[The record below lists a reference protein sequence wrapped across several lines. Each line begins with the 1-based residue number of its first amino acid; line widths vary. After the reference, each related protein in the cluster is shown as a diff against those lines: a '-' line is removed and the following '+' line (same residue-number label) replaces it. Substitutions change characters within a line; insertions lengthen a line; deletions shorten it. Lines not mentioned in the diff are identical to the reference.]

1 MSLQIYSDVINGI
14 VFQNIFCTDP
24 SNILA
29 LRFRDET
36 LLAFLESQRE
46 VKVYIYRG
54 IQGFTLFKS
63 ITLPERTYQMSS
75 FTLPSSIKY
84 KCDHRYLVFHFEKE
98 LLFMNVVVDGNCG
111 LSHIECDEF

>member
-1 MSLQIYSDVINGI
+1 MLGK
-14 VFQNIFCTDP
+14 VFQYIVCIDP
-24 SNILA
+24 KDILA
-29 LRFRDET
+29 LHFRDET

-63 ITLPERTYQMSS
+63 ISLPENALQMTSVTLPPKIE
-75 FTLPSSIKY
+75 Y
-84 KCDHRYLVFHFEKE
+84 KCAERYLVFRFKEE

-111 LSHIECDEF
+111 LRHIECDGF